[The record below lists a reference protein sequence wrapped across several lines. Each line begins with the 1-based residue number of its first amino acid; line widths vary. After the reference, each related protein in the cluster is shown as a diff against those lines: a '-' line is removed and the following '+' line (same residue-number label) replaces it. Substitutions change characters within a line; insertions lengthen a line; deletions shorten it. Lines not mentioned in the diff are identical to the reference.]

1 VSISLNE
8 YGGYR
13 SRVLA
18 FGISMAGDLPFTARR
33 LQLEKVS
40 IAQLANC

>member
-8 YGGYR
+8 HGGHR
-13 SRVLA
+13 SGVLA
-18 FGISMAGDLPFTARR
+18 FGISIAGDLPLTARR

-40 IAQLANC
+40 IPQFANC